1 VRVWSEPPKLWIAVI
16 DTGHGMKP
24 EDLPFVFN
32 RFWRSERSRDRNPGG
47 SGMGLAISQR
57 LVILQGGEILV
68 ESELDKGS
76 TFRFSLPLA

>member
-1 VRVWSEPPKLWIAVI
+1 
-16 DTGHGMKP
+16 MKA

-47 SGMGLAISQR
+47 SGMGLAISHR